1 MPRDIISINT
11 THYVGN
17 NMYRL
22 KLPKAVQFK
31 KGDKLSLHSF
41 SMYNSFYNISQK
53 QYQNNQITFTWFDN
67 TVYNWTIPDGYYS
80 LPDLNTWLGSQFIIN
95 KLYCV
100 NSNNSQNIYFVT
112 FQTNSVLYKAQID
125 VYFMPSSTNAALY
138 GYQIPAGATWTFPG
152 TNTMVRLTINS
163 NLKSYFGTTETTFGI
178 ITPAQNMNYL
188 SANGICPVVSPVFSI
203 YLGCNLIVSDFNQI
217 GNLFSQ
223 FPISAA
229 YGNLIK
235 IESSIDALI
244 SIKEGIYSE
253 ILITLWD
260 QDNNALIFN
269 DPEMTCFLI
278 VETND

>member
-31 KGDKLSLHSF
+31 KGDKLSLYSF
-41 SMYNSFYNISQK
+41 SMYNSFYNISAS
-53 QYQNNQITFTWFDN
+53 QYGNTQITFQWFN
-67 TVYNWTIPDGYYS
+67 GTIYNWTIPDGYYS
-80 LPDLNTWLGSQFIIN
+80 LSDLNLWLQQQFIIN

-100 NSNNSQNIYFVT
+100 NSNNSQNIYFVQ

-125 VYFMPSSTNAALY
+125 VYFMPSSANATLY
-138 GYQIPAGATWTFPG
+138 GYQKPSGATWNFPAS
-152 TNTMVRLTINS
+152 NLMNKITINS
-163 NLKSYFGTTETTFGI
+163 NLKSYFGFSTQTTFGE

-188 SANGICPVVSPVFSI
+188 SDITPTISPVFSI
-203 YLGCNLIVSDFNQI
+203 YIGCNLIVSEFNQI
-217 GNLFSQ
+217 ANLFSQ

-235 IESSIDALI
+235 IESTIDSQI
-244 SIKEGIYSE
+244 SIKEGIYSD
-253 ILITLWD
+253 IIITLWD
-260 QDNNALIFN
+260 QENNALQFQDN
-269 DPEMTCFLI
+269 DLTLFLI
-278 VETND
+278 ITTE